1 MQEGSREKGEELPF
15 TPFLS
20 SKIKQFHRHDEGRNG
35 RNEARN
41 ERTLEEGE
49 RKMTEESRRI
59 DWLERERGGGEVK
72 GLVCYRR
79 LIIQVERLLFNRRRC
94 CWIVSST
101 V

>member
-20 SKIKQFHRHDEGRNG
+20 SKIKQFHRHDEGRYG
-35 RNEARN
+35 RNEGRN

-59 DWLERERGGGEVK
+59 DWLERERERRWGGERS
-72 GLVCYRR
+72 GLLPQIDY
-79 LIIQVERLLFNRRRC
+79 
-94 CWIVSST
+94 SS
-101 V
+101 